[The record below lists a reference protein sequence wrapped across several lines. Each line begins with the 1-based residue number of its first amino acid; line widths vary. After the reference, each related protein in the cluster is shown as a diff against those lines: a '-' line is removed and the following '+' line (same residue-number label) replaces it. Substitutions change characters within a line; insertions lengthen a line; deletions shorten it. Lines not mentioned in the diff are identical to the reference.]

1 MVYPSK
7 DLVTT
12 TVGRAAFILCLV
24 STVNSALVHER
35 DMTEIPSFL
44 NRNESFAFYS
54 SPTKS

>member
-24 STVNSALVHER
+24 MVPKSE
-35 DMTEIPSFL
+35 
-44 NRNESFAFYS
+44 NENI
-54 SPTKS
+54 